1 MYPEDLRYTRDHEWI
16 KLDGDVAT
24 IGITHHAQ
32 SELGDI
38 VFVDLPE
45 AGDTFDQNAEF
56 GTVESVKAVSEL
68 YIPVSAE
75 IIEINEALGDT
86 PETVNSDPYEGG
98 WMIKVKL
105 TQPAQAGDLMD
116 AAAYKALVETEA
128 H

>member
-16 KLDGDVAT
+16 KVDGDVGT
-24 IGITHHAQ
+24 VGITQHAQ

-45 AGDTFDQNAEF
+45 AGTTVGQGDEF

-68 YIPVSAE
+68 YSPVSGE
-75 IIEINEALGDT
+75 ILEANEALGDT
-86 PETVNSDPYEGG
+86 PETVNGDPYGAG
-98 WMIKVKL
+98 WMIRIKL
-105 TQPAQAGDLMD
+105 SDPAQAQDLLD
-116 AAAYKALVETEA
+116 AAAYKALVEAES